1 MSIAIIGG
9 MDRLKNEYQRQAKSL
24 GYKVKF
30 FGRKVPGLG
39 KRVAGVHGIVVF
51 TGMVAHHMVAEV
63 NRAARLNRIP
73 VLHIPTSSA
82 AGLKKTLSGFQPQNS

>member
-9 MDRLKNEYQRQAKSL
+9 MDRLKNVYERQAKEL

-30 FGRKVPGLG
+30 FGRKVPKLG
-39 KRVAGVHGIVVF
+39 KRISKVDGIVIL

-63 NRAARLNRIP
+63 NRTARLRRIP
-73 VLHIPTSSA
+73 ILRISTSSV
-82 AGLKKTLSGFQPQNS
+82 AGLKKVLSGFKS

>member
-24 GYKVKF
+24 GYKVKY

-39 KRVAGVHGIVVF
+39 KRVSGVHGIVVF
-51 TGMVAHHMVAEV
+51 TGMVAHHMMAEV
-63 NRAARLNRIP
+63 NRAARQNRIP
-73 VLHIPTSSA
+73 VLRIATSSV
-82 AGLKKTLSGFQPQNS
+82 AGLKKSLVDFKPQEI

>member
-9 MDRLKNEYQRQAKSL
+9 MDRLKNVYERQAKAL

-30 FGRKVPGLG
+30 FGRKVPNLG
-39 KRVAGVHGIVVF
+39 KRISKVNGIVIL

-63 NRAARLNRIP
+63 NRTARLWGIP
-73 VLHIPTSSA
+73 ILHIPTSSA
-82 AGLKKTLSGFQPQNS
+82 AGLKKVLAGFKP

>member
-9 MDRLKNEYQRQAKSL
+9 MDRLQNMYERQAKDL

-30 FGRKVPGLG
+30 FGRKVPDLG
-39 KRVAGVHGIVVF
+39 KRISKVDGIVIL

-63 NRAARLNRIP
+63 NRTARLRGIPILRIA
-73 VLHIPTSSA
+73 TSSA
-82 AGLKKTLSGFQPQNS
+82 AGLKKVLSEFKP

>member
-9 MDRLKNEYQRQAKSL
+9 MDRLKNLYERQAKDL

-30 FGRKVPGLG
+30 FGRKVPNLG
-39 KRVAGVHGIVVF
+39 KRISKVDGIVIL

-63 NRAARLNRIP
+63 NRTARLRSIP
-73 VLHIPTSSA
+73 ILHIPTSSA
-82 AGLKKTLSGFQPQNS
+82 MGLKKVLLGFKP

>member
-9 MDRLKNEYQRQAKSL
+9 MDRLKNLYERQAKEL

-30 FGRKVPGLG
+30 FGRKVPNLG
-39 KRVAGVHGIVVF
+39 KRISRVDGIVIL

-63 NRAARLNRIP
+63 NRTARLRRIP
-73 VLHIPTSSA
+73 VLHVPTSSA
-82 AGLKKTLSGFQPQNS
+82 IGFKKFLSGFKP

>member
-9 MDRLKNEYQRQAKSL
+9 MDRLKNLYERQAKDL

-30 FGRKVPGLG
+30 FGRKVPNLG
-39 KRVAGVHGIVVF
+39 KRISGVDGIVIL

-63 NRAARLNRIP
+63 NRAARLRSIP
-73 VLHIPTSSA
+73 ILHTSTSSA
-82 AGLKKTLSGFQPQNS
+82 MGLKKVLSDFRP